1 MRRFYAAPQNFDNH
15 VVTLDAEE
23 TKHLRNVLRLSNGDE
38 VSVFDGE
45 GNEFLC
51 LVREVGVGKGSSVLR
66 VLKKIQPFAPESNL
80 DLTLAVALLKNEK
93 FDLVVQKAVEIGV
106 TKLVPVSTKRADA
119 RNVRLERWRKITVDA
134 TKQSG
139 RAKLMQITELVDF
152 AECLEN
158 QDGAKILFAEKS
170 GESFSA
176 LELKSKKLLAV
187 IGAEGGW
194 EDSEIELA
202 RKHDFQIVTFAGRIL
217 RAETAAIAIAA
228 VLQNKFG
235 DFN

>member
-15 VVTLDAEE
+15 VVSLDAEE
-23 TKHLRNVLRLSNGDE
+23 TKHLRNVLRLTSGDE

-45 GNEFLC
+45 GGEFLC
-51 LVREVGVGKGSSVLR
+51 LVREDGVGKSPSLLR
-66 VLKKIQPFAPESNL
+66 VLKKIKPSAPESEL
-80 DLTLAVALLKNEK
+80 DLTLAVALLKGEK

-106 TKLVPVSTKRADA
+106 TKLVPITTKRADA
-119 RNVRLERWRKITVDA
+119 RNARLERWRKIIVDA

-139 RAKLMQITELVDF
+139 RAKFMQITELVDF
-152 AECLEN
+152 AECLEIK
-158 QDGAKILFAEKS
+158 DGAKVLFAEKS

-176 LELKSKKLLAV
+176 LKVKSEKLFAV

-194 EDSEIELA
+194 EDSEIDLA
-202 RKHDFQIVTFAGRIL
+202 RKHDFQIITFAGRIL
-217 RAETAAIAIAA
+217 RAETAAIAVAA
-228 VLQNKFG
+228 VLQNRFG